1 MKATLL
7 SNGGYWDTEGITFP
21 VVVDVVRV
29 DDDNVF
35 VSGASIIAA
44 GGLDSVA
51 NADITKGGGFDADG
65 EYPFSLADQEIQLI
79 EE

>member
-7 SNGGYWDTEGITFP
+7 SSGGYWDTEGIEFP
-21 VVVDVVRV
+21 VVVDVIRV
-29 DDDNVF
+29 DGDNVY
-35 VSGASIIAA
+35 VLGASIIAA

-51 NADITKGGGFDADG
+51 NADITTGGGFDADG
-65 EYPFSLADQEIQLI
+65 EYPFSLADQEIQLN